1 MRTKIKIA
9 IKYGSDF
16 QKEVMSG
23 LMLNTLL
30 SIQAMFES
38 KHKGNKMEIDIVDD
52 LSPNQSN

>member
-1 MRTKIKIA
+1 MRTKIKIE

-38 KHKGNKMEIDIVDD
+38 KHKGNKMEVDIVDD
-52 LSPNQSN
+52 LSPK